1 MSGLLATL
9 LMAVGL
15 MKVYVE
21 DVFSAYTY
29 TGNASTTSH
38 VVGFQPDLV
47 WGKSRAN
54 AIGHYLVDSARGR
67 DKYLYTELTN
77 AQATGSTAGNDL
89 ASFDATGFTLG
100 PNQSTALNS
109 NNQTKVAWCFRK
121 APKFF
126 DVVTWTGNGSAGRT
140 IAHALDQAPGM
151 IIVKQTSGTQNWC
164 VWHRLSNGGANGNGW
179 LYLNGINGVVGAGTA
194 EDRWGTGS
202 GGIYVAPTSTQ
213 FTVGADDNVNGNGST
228 YVAYLFAHDTGTD
241 GLIQCGT
248 FSTSGG
254 GATRTQLGWEPQCV
268 MWKKTNSTGDWYML
282 DTARGF
288 TALGGDTSG
297 DRTLSLNKS
306 NAEGSGNLW
315 GGPDATGFTIYGISG
330 SEDHVY
336 MAIRAPMKVPTDA
349 TKVFKTIARTGTGSA
364 ATVTGAGFAPDVL
377 LGQSRGGNSPCWY
390 SRLRGATTNLD
401 SSNSN
406 AEGSNTAT
414 GVLSIDMD
422 GFTMGGNSGLI
433 NTSAVN
439 YANHFFKRAPGFMQE
454 VCYTGTGSAKTEAHG
469 LGVAPELWISKSR
482 SATNRWVI
490 GCSYLP
496 TPASDFLELSTST
509 KGNDTTTWNNTV
521 PTASVFSVGT
531 GTDANS
537 SGVTYDMLLFATC
550 PGVSKVGGY
559 IGTGTTLQIDC
570 GFAAG
575 ARFVLIKRTTVATGD
590 WYLWDSVR
598 GIVSGNDPY
607 LLLNSAAA
615 EVTSTDYIDPYSP
628 GFEISSTAPSA
639 INASGG
645 TFIFLAIA

>member
-1 MSGLLATL
+1 MSLALSLMLGLGAPPPKT
-9 LMAVGL
+9 
-15 MKVYVE
+15 YVE

-54 AIGHYLVDSARGR
+54 ALGHYLADSARGR

-126 DVVTWTGNGSAGRT
+126 DVVTYTGNGVSGRS
-140 IAHALDQAPGM
+140 ISHALGIAPGM
-151 IIVKQTSGTQNWC
+151 YVVKRTDNTGSWC
-164 VWHRLSNGGANGNGW
+164 VWHRSIGTNG
-179 LYLNGINGVVGAGTA
+179 LLVLNGTQASSTA
-194 EDRWGTGS
+194 ST
-202 GGIYVAPTSTQ
+202 YVQTADAST
-213 FTVGADDNVNGNGST
+213 FTIGNDAEVNGNGNS

-241 GLIQCGT
+241 GLIQCGSFT
-248 FSTSGG
+248 TDGSGN
-254 GATRTQLGWEPQCV
+254 ASVTLGWEPQFIEI
-268 MWKKTNSTGDWYML
+268 KRADSTGNWQVRDS
-282 DTARGF
+282 ARGMCAASTGQGSHQLLLENDSGAE
-288 TALGGDTSG
+288 TASGTS
-297 DRTLSLNKS
+297 DPIVPTS
-306 NAEGSGNLW
+306 
-315 GGPDATGFTIYGISG
+315 TGFKSVSNFTSATF
-330 SEDHVY
+330 VY
-336 MAIRAPMKVPTDA
+336 RAIRAPMKVPTDA
-349 TKVFKTIARTGTGSA
+349 TKVFKTILNSA
-364 ATVTGAGFAPDVL
+364 SGATKVVTGAGFAPDVM
-377 LGQSRGGNSPCWY
+377 LGLGRTSAQYGVVAG
-390 SRLRGATTNLD
+390 RLRGHQFTATYATTAEQTTNPVT
-401 SSNSN
+401 SSW
-406 AEGSNTAT
+406 
-414 GVLSIDMD
+414 DMD
-422 GFTMGGNSGLI
+422 GVTLTSDPGGWNINSGGGTTAALQL
-433 NTSAVN
+433 
-439 YANHFFKRAPGFMQE
+439 FKRAPGFMQE

-559 IGTGTTLQIDC
+559 IGTGTTLQINC

-575 ARFVLIKRTTVATGD
+575 ARFALIKRTDSTGD
-590 WYLWDSVR
+590 WYVWDSVR

-607 LLLNSAAA
+607 LLLNSTAA
-615 EVTSTDYIDPYSP
+615 ETTGTDYIDPYSA
-628 GFEISSTAPSA
+628 GFEISSSAPAA